1 MSGDRGGFT
10 PKGFINLRE
19 AIEVIGK
26 ATVPDWTGAEQNP
39 ENWELFD
46 GQRFRKERRHRFWLK
61 VMENAKAFYGDV
73 FKRAAED
80 YWHDSG
86 DHPGDAADRESMI
99 PIYEEQ
105 IRKIS
110 RGAPDRP
117 TVVMLH
123 AARRIYFDADYP
135 RRNAQRAADGLNP
148 YRPKFHC
155 SPPTIEGDDC
165 LEVIPLDGSG
175 LENLE
180 KLEEGVDVFLREREV
195 ERSLCRERA
204 ERVWDKLGPELHAN
218 TYPCVVLNYD
228 GEEVTVPPKEW
239 AGPVAEILLRDC
251 KFGARD
257 IFVGKAV
264 LSLAAP
270 MGGWRG
276 GPGRRNKGVVAAEV
290 YLRVFSDGHEQH
302 GYTWSSAIAELENH
316 GAPKVS
322 KRTLRRGLETL
333 RQKEI

>member
-1 MSGDRGGFT
+1 M
-10 PKGFINLRE
+10 
-19 AIEVIGK
+19 
-26 ATVPDWTGAEQNP
+26 PDWTGAEQNP

-228 GEEVTVPPKEW
+228 GEEVPVPPKEW

-264 LSLAAP
+264 LSLAPPELVPTPKRGAP
-270 MGGWRG
+270 
-276 GPGRRNKGVVAAEV
+276 NKGDRAATV
-290 YLRVFSDGHEQH
+290 YEKRFPDGHEVEHFTLQ
-302 GYTWSSAIAELENH
+302 GACNEIAKIDRRTVS
-316 GAPKVS
+316 PK
-322 KRTLRRGLETL
+322 TLARALKARGI
-333 RQKEI
+333 R